1 MPNDRPAL
9 RLNRGERRGSEE
21 AEAQGG
27 GDAVQQ
33 PLSCGGQGPETE
45 GRARAR
51 AKEGARA
58 SAQGPRGGA
67 VGLWLFAAAVGALP
81 RRGADPRGRASA
93 PPPPKAAELPLRD
106 EDTEALG
113 ELAALVGG
121 DAIFDISDSTEFIE
135 GCVEGLDRKVLR
147 KLKRGEF
154 DVAAKLDLH
163 GLRREPAREAV
174 LDFITRCQRDQKRC
188 VLIVTGR
195 GKGSEDQIPVLK
207 NLLKLWLERGPIAK
221 KILAFSTARPHDG
234 GTGALYV
241 LLRK

>member
-1 MPNDRPAL
+1 MAKGAAPKKQKRKAAETPFNNPFPAAAKAL
-9 RLNRGERRGSEE
+9 KQKAEPEPVQKKAPEPPPKAREE
-21 AEAQGG
+21 ALS
-27 GDAVQQ
+27 DA
-33 PLSCGGQGPETE
+33 E
-45 GRARAR
+45 
-51 AKEGARA
+51 
-58 SAQGPRGGA
+58 
-67 VGLWLFAAAVGALP
+67 LFAAAVGALP